1 MFNCYNYQQGSLKT
15 QKKWINVFVTECV
28 VKFSFR
34 HFLYGYSINLYCHCQ
49 RSSSL
54 KVISHVGVN
63 FLSIGNLWLQKK
75 TLVDEVKI
83 RSLWLLI
90 TSCLTYFQVTHQFSF
105 YLYVLPIVLFSIL
118 YNTPKFFEL
127 EVVWQEIRSPNSFWS
142 FRSRRARC
150 LMTPRP
156 WGWLTSSRWPRTTTA
171 ATWPC
176 STCSSSS
183 YPTSSNNSLFKQL

>member
-1 MFNCYNYQQGSLKT
+1 MFLWLSVWPSLALD
-15 QKKWINVFVTECV
+15 ISYV
-28 VKFSFR
+28 
-34 HFLYGYSINLYCHCQ
+34 YSINLYCHCQ

-63 FLSIGNLWLQKK
+63 FLSIGNLLLHKK
-75 TLVDEVKI
+75 NLVVDEVKI

-90 TSCLTYFQVTHQFSF
+90 TPWLTYFQVTHQFSF

-127 EVVWQEIRSPNSFWS
+127 EVVWLEMRSPKVFWS
-142 FRSRRARC
+142 FRSPRARC

-156 WGWLTSSRWPRTTTA
+156 WGWLTFSRWPRITTA

-183 YPTSSNNSLFKQL
+183 YPTCSSSSLFKQL